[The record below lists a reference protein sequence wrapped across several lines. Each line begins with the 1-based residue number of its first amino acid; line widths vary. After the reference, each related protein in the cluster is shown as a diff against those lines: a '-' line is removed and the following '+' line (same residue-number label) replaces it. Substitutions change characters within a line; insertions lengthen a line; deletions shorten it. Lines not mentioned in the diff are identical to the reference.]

1 MDLFSRTYAYAIYWP
16 NTCDN
21 EQVQY
26 SLISGFSMPSKDPS
40 VHNNDHFFL
49 KCCLQNHL
57 KDSPDPLSLVFP
69 HAAAYSSYRSACDTA
84 YALPQL
90 LLYPF
95 YSLLYPFRWYSFQI
109 FFLIILY
116 LLSLRNQKPACP
128 SNLVFILAFC
138 LFFFQFLLYT
148 KT

>member
-1 MDLFSRTYAYAIYWP
+1 
-16 NTCDN
+16 
-21 EQVQY
+21 
-26 SLISGFSMPSKDPS
+26 
-40 VHNNDHFFL
+40 
-49 KCCLQNHL
+49 
-57 KDSPDPLSLVFP
+57 
-69 HAAAYSSYRSACDTA
+69 
-84 YALPQL
+84 LPQL